1 MLQKISGIDKCQ
13 GEEREREG
21 DITTFPRKFVVS
33 PYRATS
39 YGKLLFQKTSG
50 IEKC

>member
-1 MLQKISGIDKCQ
+1 MLQKNSGIEKCQ

-21 DITTFPRKFVVS
+21 GITTFARKFVVS

-39 YGKLLFQKTSG
+39 WGKLVFPKISG